1 MNSKILKNLT
11 LITQFSISMLVP
23 IFGLLFIGLV
33 IREKFNIDIV
43 VICLVLGVFSGFRNA
58 FVLIMQYAKQNEK
71 TNGESELLKKHKEY
85 IQNDRQ
91 NDKK

>member
-1 MNSKILKNLT
+1 MNSNILRNLT
-11 LITQFSISMLVP
+11 LITQFSVSMLVP

-33 IREKFNIDIV
+33 IRERFNIDIV

-71 TNGESELLKKHKEY
+71 NTGKSELLKKHQEY
-85 IQNDRQ
+85 INNRR
-91 NDKK
+91 K

>member
-23 IFGLLFIGLV
+23 IFGLVFIGLV
-33 IREKFNIDIV
+33 LREKLNIDIV
-43 VICLVLGVFSGFRNA
+43 LICLIIGVFSGFRNA

-71 TNGESELLKKHKEY
+71 TTGKSELLKKHKEY
-85 IQNDRQ
+85 MKN
-91 NDKK
+91 KK

>member
-1 MNSKILKNLT
+1 MNAKILRNLT
-11 LITQFSISMLVP
+11 LITQFSVSMLVP

-33 IREKFNIDIV
+33 IRERFNIDIV

-71 TNGESELLKKHKEY
+71 NTGKSELLKKHQEY
-85 IQNDRQ
+85 IKNR
-91 NDKK
+91 K